1 VIIYYIDKDLINRSY
16 LISIRRISGLIIWTD
31 GSKRESETAGSGI
44 AWKRG
49 PRWLGKGLALGKG
62 KEAFDAE
69 L

>member
-1 VIIYYIDKDLINRSY
+1 MPTMLPTPATLATIIS
-16 LISIRRISGLIIWTD
+16 D
-31 GSKRESETAGSGI
+31 GSKKESGTAGSGI

-62 KEAFDAE
+62 KKAFDAE